1 MDEALFLAID
11 EAVDQAV
18 RAGGAELQSAGFHTS
33 PHEYFSDAALRHLF
47 MRLCRADVR
56 TYRGGDPDVAWKILY
71 AGRNVARRWE
81 MDQVRLASTRKKKE
95 HDEDI
100 ERDQS
105 ERRQLAISA
114 QTFVLGTVVRALVEH
129 VRAADPEIDGRLR
142 AAVEARVV
150 ELDGG
155 SDTDRAFIE
164 STRNYLS
171 YFTKVPEGD

>member
-1 MDEALFLAID
+1 
-11 EAVDQAV
+11 
-18 RAGGAELQSAGFHTS
+18 
-33 PHEYFSDAALRHLF
+33 
-47 MRLCRADVR
+47 
-56 TYRGGDPDVAWKILY
+56 
-71 AGRNVARRWE
+71 
-81 MDQVRLASTRKKKE
+81 MDQVRLASTCKKKE
-95 HDEDI
+95 RDEDI

-150 ELDGG
+150 
-155 SDTDRAFIE
+155 DRAFIE

>member
-1 MDEALFLAID
+1 
-11 EAVDQAV
+11 
-18 RAGGAELQSAGFHTS
+18 
-33 PHEYFSDAALRHLF
+33 
-47 MRLCRADVR
+47 
-56 TYRGGDPDVAWKILY
+56 
-71 AGRNVARRWE
+71 
-81 MDQVRLASTRKKKE
+81 MDQVRLASTCKKKE
-95 HDEDI
+95 RDEDI

>member
-1 MDEALFLAID
+1 MRHCSSLSMKRWIKPRAQAGPSYSQLASAPHRTNTSATLHFATSSCAY
-11 EAVDQAV
+11 AVPMCGPI
-18 RAGGAELQSAGFHTS
+18 REETLTS
-33 PHEYFSDAALRHLF
+33 LENP
-47 MRLCRADVR
+47 LCRPQRRPPMGNGSGPASIDLQEKR
-56 TYRGGDPDVAWKILY
+56 TRRGYR
-71 AGRNVARRWE
+71 
-81 MDQVRLASTRKKKE
+81 
-95 HDEDI
+95 
-100 ERDQS
+100 ERP
-105 ERRQLAISA
+105 ERTAAVISA